1 MVDWR
6 REGERLREACL
17 SEEWREGSGDEI
29 FDGGFETRDVVW
41 RCDMAATTIGSKGG
55 RWALVD
61 GMRVTRESRCVAVD
75 VVKDIADELF
85 RRKLHNRSRCLLP
98 TPQPIN
104 LML

>member
-6 REGERLREACL
+6 RAGERLREACL

-29 FDGGFETRDVVW
+29 FDGGVETRDVVW
-41 RCDMAATTIGSKGG
+41 RCDTTATTIGSKGG

-61 GMRVTRESRCVAVD
+61 GMRVTRECRCVAVD
-75 VVKDIADELF
+75 VVKDIADELLDESYITGHGALF
-85 RRKLHNRSRCLLP
+85 P
-98 TPQPIN
+98 TLQPIH